1 LSRIEGAV
9 TLKGGMSASPP
20 PAEISAPDSS
30 TAPSGRFG
38 RVRAALGLFRVIAQ
52 DLRSPDRPTRRMSAL
67 FFLSLFAAVGVAGMA
82 LWQRRPVP
90 AVEALKLDRDAELT
104 DYLARQ
110 SPVST
115 EQPTF
120 TRLGEFRVELRR
132 PPAQT
137 EVNRTLNL
145 AEIELTAEC
154 ESAEACE
161 YLEKHRAEARDQL
174 ATSMRPLAADE
185 LLSRRGKERLRAEW
199 VDQLNSWLPRG
210 KVRGVWFTRLV
221 VN

>member
-1 LSRIEGAV
+1 
-9 TLKGGMSASPP
+9 MSASPP
-20 PAEISAPDSS
+20 PAGSPAPDPS
-30 TAPSGRFG
+30 TPSGG
-38 RVRAALGLFRVIAQ
+38 RLARAKAALGQFRVIAQ
-52 DLRSPDRPTRRMSAL
+52 DLRSPDRPTRRMAAL
-67 FFLSLFAAVGVAGMA
+67 FFVSLFAAGAVTGVA
-82 LWQRRPVP
+82 LWQRRPMP
-90 AVEALKLDRDAELT
+90 AATPVKVDRDAELA

-110 SPVST
+110 SPVSS

-120 TRLGEFRVELRR
+120 TKLGEFRVELRR

-154 ESAEACE
+154 ESAEACD

-174 ATSMRPLAADE
+174 ATSMRPLAAEE

-199 VDQLNSWLPRG
+199 MDQLNSWLPRG